1 LRQSHNGTRNPDRN
15 PASRRVP
22 FLTFFTILVLAA
34 GDGCGAGPAS
44 PPPDA
49 RVSVATVG
57 HLGDD
62 ALDEASGIAASR
74 RTPGVFWLIDD
85 DGPPR
90 LYAIDATGA
99 GIGHVDIE
107 GARNVNW
114 EDIAAF
120 TLDGAAWLL
129 VSDIGDNASVRKHVT
144 AYVVAEPAPDA
155 RSVPIAWAFDFSYPD
170 GPADAEAMA
179 VDAAARRVLVLTK
192 RQIPAIL
199 HALPLRP
206 AADTPLVATRLGAV
220 DTLPQPGRS
229 DILSAPVNLWWWWQP
244 TAMDI
249 SADGRAAVILTYHGV
264 YYYPRTALDDWAA
277 VFARQPIV
285 LDAGDYNDAESV
297 AFGPD
302 GASVFVTFEGRHA
315 RLLRIELDGVSTP

>member
-1 LRQSHNGTRNPDRN
+1 MRNPDRN

-22 FLTFFTILVLAA
+22 FLTIFTILVLAA
-34 GDGCGAGPAS
+34 GDGCGADPAS

-114 EDIAAF
+114 EDIASF
-120 TLDGAAWLL
+120 TLDGEPWLL
-129 VSDIGDNASVRKHVT
+129 VSDIGDNDSVRRYITV
-144 AYVVAEPAPDA
+144 YVVAEPDPAEA
-155 RSVPIAWAFDFSYPD
+155 SVAIDWSFDFRYPD
-170 GPADAEAMA
+170 GPADAESVS
-179 VDAAARRVLVLTK
+179 VDAAAERVLVLTK
-192 RQIPAIL
+192 RQIPAVL
-199 HALPLRP
+199 HSLPLRP
-206 AADTPLVATRLGAV
+206 AAGEQLISTRLGVV
-220 DTLPQPGRS
+220 DSLPQPTQW
-229 DILSAPVNLWWWWQP
+229 DIALALPRNFWWWQP
-244 TAMDI
+244 TGMDI
-249 SADGRAAVILTYHGV
+249 SADGRAAVILTYGGV
-264 YYYPRTALDDWAA
+264 YYYSRTVGQDWIAALSAKP
-277 VFARQPIV
+277 VNLV
-285 LDAGDYNDAESV
+285 AGNYRNAESV

-302 GASVFVTFEGRHA
+302 ARSVYVTFEGRHA
-315 RLLRIELDGVSTP
+315 PLLRIDLDGVTRP